1 MYDKGKSVL
10 QLNKEIGLR
19 GINYNYTNESKTSLK
34 DIELNIP
41 ARSTVGYVGATGSGK
56 TTIVDIILG
65 LLEAQKGTF
74 QIDGQVINKQNRKA
88 WQRSIGYVQQQT
100 NVADDPI
107 EANISFDITNHKDKD
122 KRIRFKKKSSTIFF
136 LKNKEKFD
144 LILIKQTIHLMNIK
158 EIKILLNSLKRNIN
172 QNGKILIFT
181 LDTNKNELPT
191 FDLMKKKLIKS
202 LKRDKKIMKVISDLN
217 LVKIKKKFIY
227 KVKVSKRD
235 YLDMIKKRYISIL
248 LKMSEKELFKGIK
261 QITSK
266 YGKNLMFR
274 DKLICII
281 L

>member
-1 MYDKGKSVL
+1 M
-10 QLNKEIGLR
+10 
-19 GINYNYTNESKTSLK
+19 
-34 DIELNIP
+34 
-41 ARSTVGYVGATGSGK
+41 ASTVIKNWDNKTWLSSKDYVKSFNNFLTKHIKLNSNSKILDIGCGRGK
-56 TTIVDIILG
+56 ILGNLRSKLRLKQKPLGIDII
-65 LLEAQKGTF
+65 
-74 QIDGQVINKQNRKA
+74 D
-88 WQRSIGYVQQQT
+88 
-100 NVADDPI
+100 
-107 EANISFDITNHKDKD
+107 HKDRD
-122 KRIRFKKKSSTIFF
+122 KRINFIKKSASVFF

-144 LILIKQTIHLMNIK
+144 LILIKQTIHLINIK
-158 EIKILLNSLKRNIN
+158 EIKRLLNSLKRNLN

-227 KVKVSKRD
+227 KVKISKRD

-248 LKMSEKELFKGIK
+248 LTMSKKELSKGIK
-261 QITSK
+261 QINSK
-266 YGKNLMFR
+266 YAQNLMFR